1 MPRGAMVAQHA
12 AAQTKGSPERK
23 VKSDVS
29 GRPAHRPVMERGFAK
44 DVVAGERSVA
54 KGTAMKKIYER
65 PTLVKQGRLTSV
77 TAQIVA
83 SGIILGQ

>member
-1 MPRGAMVAQHA
+1 MPLHKHQGFAGA
-12 AAQTKGSPERK
+12 KGQKRC
-23 VKSDVS
+23 VRAS
-29 GRPAHRPVMERGFAK
+29 GSTAVMERGFAK

>member
-1 MPRGAMVAQHA
+1 MPLHKHQGFAGA
-12 AAQTKGSPERK
+12 K

-29 GRPAHRPVMERGFAK
+29 GRPAQRPVMERGFAK